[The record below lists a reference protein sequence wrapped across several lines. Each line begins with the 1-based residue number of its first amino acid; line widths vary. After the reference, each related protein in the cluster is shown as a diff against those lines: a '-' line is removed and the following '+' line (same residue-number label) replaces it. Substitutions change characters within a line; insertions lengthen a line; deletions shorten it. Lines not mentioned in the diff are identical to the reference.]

1 MSLPMSEDYQRTVNW
16 LLAHIRSIAGAET
29 PVNEDTDLV
38 DEVGLDSVNVMDMV
52 MHIEDE
58 FDVVVPVNQLADI
71 RTPRQL
77 AELVVSLEGEG

>member
-1 MSLPMSEDYQRTVNW
+1 MSEAYQRTVNR
-16 LLAHIRSIAGAET
+16 LLEHIQSRAGGET
-29 PVNEDTDLV
+29 PVHADTDLV

-71 RTPRQL
+71 RTPGQL
-77 AELVVSLEGEG
+77 AALVLSLEGES